1 MVRVL
6 GVQESLNKH
15 KLLSDLE
22 NFDVEHAAT
31 CTGLGVQGLG
41 LIIGLSGKAKPATQA
56 LRSPFFHKVHD
67 LEMKHPSQIPFYL
80 E

>member
-1 MVRVL
+1 M
-6 GVQESLNKH
+6 NKH

-41 LIIGLSGKAKPATQA
+41 LIIRPNPQP
-56 LRSPFFHKVHD
+56 RPFESPFSTRFT
-67 LEMKHPSQIPFYL
+67 I
-80 E
+80 